1 MASRVRGTIATLGGV
16 RPGLSIA
23 LLAVLAVLALPAGAM
38 ADDFQRIFGDYK
50 SDGRIDGCYQ
60 PHQIHNAGQ
69 AIPPD
74 IEQYAPGFG
83 DALSGANSRC
93 GGAPPAAEPEEE
105 DPALVSAGTPGPGA
119 GVKKKRTVTEPPA
132 PRAEPIAVPADLAAP
147 TLTPAAASV
156 SSDTPGALIALLVA
170 AGIAVLLALGWTLA
184 WFMGWSPE
192 RLTKPVFAAFESVWD
207 RVLPGR

>member
-1 MASRVRGTIATLGGV
+1 MLA
-16 RPGLSIA
+16 
-23 LLAVLAVLALPAGAM
+23 LAVALTVPAPA
-38 ADDFQRIFGDYK
+38 AAQSDFQEIFGDYR
-50 SDGRIDGCYQ
+50 SDGQLDKCYR
-60 PHQIHNAGQ
+60 PDEIHNAGQ

-83 DALSGANSRC
+83 DALSSAQTQC
-93 GGAPPAAEPEEE
+93 GSDQAPSGAPEE
-105 DPALVSAGTPGPGA
+105 DDGPALISAGTPGA
-119 GVKKKRTVTEPPA
+119 GVPGVDKKKAVQEPPA
-132 PRAEPIAVPADLAAP
+132 PRVTPPAIPTDLGSPQLA
-147 TLTPAAASV
+147 PAAAAV

-207 RVLPGR
+207 RVAPGR